1 MASRFASATSK
12 EIIEIN
18 FFWSIFSHCFSIQL
32 FQLTLSDQSIKLED
46 KTARLCGN
54 FFLNKFMKTSH
65 ASPVQWRFMMASH
78 LDEWNSRILSKWG
91 SSCFEDGKSGVRPYC
106 RTRKHQ
112 WGLFRSRVNWL
123 VNLSSDEGDTNEN
136 ITWKYRIISFV
147 LLLFWHYFN
156 SFTFYGNGELPSNQI
171 GRSYA
176 EIKKTEWKLKFMF
189 STKPWIW
196 SFHFDLLQRMATKC
210 NKIQNTCAKQLFLH
224 ITPFVLW
231 RFHCCRSCHCSAP

>member
-1 MASRFASATSK
+1 M
-12 EIIEIN
+12 
-18 FFWSIFSHCFSIQL
+18 W
-32 FQLTLSDQSIKLED
+32 D
-46 KTARLCGN
+46 
-54 FFLNKFMKTSH
+54 FFLNKFMKISLPRPY
-65 ASPVQWRFMMASH
+65 SEDLWWRAIWMKEIPGYQVDEEAVVSRMAS
-78 LDEWNSRILSKWG
+78 LE
-91 SSCFEDGKSGVRPYC
+91 VRPYC

-196 SFHFDLLQRMATKC
+196 SFHFDVLQRMATKC
-210 NKIQNTCAKQLFLH
+210 NKI
-224 ITPFVLW
+224 
-231 RFHCCRSCHCSAP
+231 